1 MLIGYGMPA
10 VQSVALVGGNW
21 LTADAGAA
29 MFDGKPARRSRIAR
43 SGALSI
49 NITFSGTI
57 VPRIVALLG
66 LSLPPGVSVTAA
78 GATGST
84 VRLPDG
90 SVCAWL
96 FPTGAAS
103 VSSVAV
109 GIDTTAATVEV
120 GEVAVLRA
128 VDVGI
133 ADGWAVATIDTSVH
147 TRTKGAQLN
156 TVEGPRYRRFTGNL
170 SARPTDVAHGNG
182 LTGTD
187 WNAVVLML
195 QGRGRGCIVPEYSRT
210 KGGTIDPVLAARSAI
225 YGAASNTWSV
235 ENVSGRYFSGYL
247 EFEEVPA

>member
-10 VQSVALVGGNW
+10 VQSVALVGGAW

-29 MFDGKPARRSRIAR
+29 LFDGKPARRSRIAR
-43 SGALSI
+43 TGALSI
-49 NITFSGTI
+49 NITFAGTI

-66 LSLPPGVSVTAA
+66 LSLPPGVPVTAA
-78 GATGST
+78 GASGTT

-103 VSSVAV
+103 VSSVSV

-120 GEVAVLRA
+120 GEIAVLRA

-170 SARPTDVAHGNG
+170 SARHTDVAHGAG
-182 LTGTD
+182 LGGTD
-187 WNAVVLML
+187 WDAVVLAL
-195 QGRGRGCIVPEYSRT
+195 QGRRRGCIVPEYSRT
-210 KGGTIDPVLAARSAI
+210 KGGSIDPALAARSAI

-235 ENVSGRYFSGYL
+235 ENVSGRYFAGYL

>member
-29 MFDGKPARRSRIAR
+29 LFDGKPARRSRIAR
-43 SGALSI
+43 TGALSV
-49 NITFSGTI
+49 NITLTAAV
-57 VPRIVALLG
+57 VPRIIAVLG
-66 LSLPPGVSVTAA
+66 LNLPAGVAVTAA
-78 GATGST
+78 GATGTT
-84 VRLPDG
+84 VQLPDG
-90 SVCAWL
+90 SVSAWL

-103 VSSVAV
+103 VSSVSV
-109 GIDTTAATVEV
+109 EIDTPAMTVEI
-120 GEVAVLRA
+120 GEIAVLRA

-133 ADGWAVATIDTSVH
+133 ADGWAVTTIDTSVH

-170 SARPTDVAHGNG
+170 SARPTDVAHNG
-182 LTGTD
+182 GLAGAD
-187 WNAVVLML
+187 WDALVLAL
-195 QGRGRGCIVPEYSRT
+195 QGRRRGCIVPEYSRA
-210 KGGTIDPVLAARSAI
+210 KGGPIDPVLAARSAI

-235 ENVSGRYFSGYL
+235 ENVSGRYFAGYL